1 MTFPSRFSFS
11 KARQQATRR
20 KLALT
25 ALLLGTTSALPAL
38 AAVGAQP
45 APHATSG
52 VHAKPAKAATPV
64 ARRKARG
71 PHKSTSPEDI
81 QVVTTRTARY
91 LSQPGTVNIMSGKE
105 LRELHVESPK
115 EIAAFTPGVTAVNAT
130 SGSSPIFSIRGVGLD
145 DYVGTN
151 MGGIGIYLDGVFAP
165 YPALYNGQMLDI
177 ENVVVEKGPQ
187 GFDMGRSTTGGSVN
201 ITSVKPSDKFGG
213 YAEWGYSSYN
223 TNTGKFAI
231 NVPITSKI
239 SNRTAFSYTKGDGW
253 QHDINTN
260 RRYGAQ
266 DLLAIRNL
274 TKFQIDD
281 KSSALLNIHYT
292 RDRGTPMSPQDV
304 DGDAWHDQPNGTV
317 GVGPNARFNQV
328 NVGQNRVGR
337 KEDGGGAS
345 LSFER
350 VFNFGVFSS
359 QTAIDMY
366 RRSVYDNYDGES
378 IQIADYHW
386 NDTYLAQSHDM
397 HLRTNIAKIFHL
409 TVGIYESYDKI
420 DGAYTSYR
428 GFLFDQPEANLTNHF
443 SQQNLSTG
451 VYVNTVTNI
460 THNLDFI
467 ASGRFSYDERGFH
480 GGTHDDNGV
489 LTGTTGSNLSYLN
502 TSHNY
507 ERFTGRVGLRYQ
519 VVPGTYLYGTISN
532 GYKAGTYFAAPVSAP
547 QALDY
552 VRPENLIAYEVG
564 VKSSL
569 FKNKLTIEGS
579 LFDYEYHNRQTLF
592 VAEMPGRPGQDNTI
606 TSLSLGSISRART
619 RGGELSSAIH
629 DLIPN
634 LDLRG
639 SFAYLDARAISAVN
653 NIGGLPL
660 LSNVDAH
667 SALPFAPR
675 FSWSAVARYGIDI
688 NRYRLTLQASYTW
701 KDNMLVAL
709 GDPNGQTNKISSMG
723 LRMEFAP
730 KTSQWTAAVYVD
742 NMLNNHGNTYSFTG
756 SDNSRA
762 QYLQTP
768 RWIGVDLRYNF

>member
-1 MTFPSRFSFS
+1 MTRRSPTTIPSALIRGS
-11 KARQQATRR
+11 QQTVRR

-25 ALLLGTTSALPAL
+25 ALLLGTTSALPAF
-38 AAVGAQP
+38 AAKVDSQLHTYKSGATQNRSVLKASAASRSKVR
-45 APHATSG
+45 AP
-52 VHAKPAKAATPV
+52 
-64 ARRKARG
+64 RR
-71 PHKSTSPEDI
+71 STSSEDI
-81 QVVTTRTARY
+81 QVTQARTAHFH
-91 LSQPGTVNIMSGKE
+91 SQPGTVNVMSGKE

-115 EIAAFTPGVTAVNAT
+115 EIAAYTPGVTAVNAT

-165 YPALYNGQMLDI
+165 YAALYNGQMLDI
-177 ENVVVEKGPQ
+177 ENVVVAKGPQ

-213 YAEWGYSSYN
+213 YLDWGYSSYN
-223 TNTGKFAI
+223 TSTGKFAI
-231 NVPITSKI
+231 NVPITDKI

-253 QHDINTN
+253 QHDLNTN
-260 RRYGAQ
+260 KRYGAQ
-266 DLLAIRNL
+266 DILAIRNL

-281 KSSALLNIHYT
+281 KTSALLNIHYT
-292 RDRGTPMSPQDV
+292 RDRGTPMSPQNTQA
-304 DGDAWHDQPNGTV
+304 DAVNGFPV
-317 GVGPNARFNQV
+317 GTIGVSSDAYYNRV

-337 KEDGGGAS
+337 NENGGGAS

-350 VFNFGVFSS
+350 IFDFGVFTS
-359 QTAIDMY
+359 QTAIDLY
-366 RRSVYDNYDGES
+366 RRNIYDNYDGES
-378 IQIADYHW
+378 VQVSDYHW

-420 DGAYTSYR
+420 DGDYTSSR
-428 GFLFDQPEANLTNHF
+428 GFLFDMPEENMTNHF

-480 GGTHDDNGV
+480 GGTRDMNGAV
-489 LTGTTGSNLSYLN
+489 TGTPGGTLSYLN

-507 ERFTGRVGLRYQ
+507 ERFTGRVGLRYT

-532 GYKAGTYFAAPVSAP
+532 GFKAGTYFAAPVSAS

-569 FKNKLTIEGS
+569 FKNKLMLEGS

-592 VAEMPGRPGQDNTI
+592 VAEMPGNI
-606 TSLSLGSISRART
+606 TSLSLGTISRART
-619 RGGELSSAIH
+619 RGGEVSSTVH
-629 DLIPN
+629 DVIPN

-639 SFAYLDARAISAVN
+639 SFAYLDAQATSAVN

-660 LSNVDAH
+660 LSNVNAH

-688 NRYRLTLQASYTW
+688 NRYRVTLQASYTW

-709 GDPNGQTNKISSMG
+709 GDPNGQTNKIGSMG

-730 KTSQWTAAVYVD
+730 KTSKWSAAVYVD
-742 NMLNNHGNTYSFTG
+742 NMLDKHGNVYSFTG

-768 RWIGVDLRYNF
+768 RWVGVDLHYNF

>member
-1 MTFPSRFSFS
+1 MTRRSPPTIPSALIRGS
-11 KARQQATRR
+11 QQTVRR

-25 ALLLGTTSALPAL
+25 ALLLGTTSALPAF
-38 AAVGAQP
+38 AAKVDSQLHTYKSSATQNRSVSKASAASHSKVR
-45 APHATSG
+45 AP
-52 VHAKPAKAATPV
+52 
-64 ARRKARG
+64 RR
-71 PHKSTSPEDI
+71 STSSEDI
-81 QVVTTRTARY
+81 QVTQARTAHFH
-91 LSQPGTVNIMSGKE
+91 SQPGTVNVMSGKE

-115 EIAAFTPGVTAVNAT
+115 EIAAYTPGVTAVNAT

-165 YPALYNGQMLDI
+165 YAALYNGQMLDI
-177 ENVVVEKGPQ
+177 ENVVVAKGPQ

-213 YAEWGYSSYN
+213 YLDWGYSSYN
-223 TNTGKFAI
+223 TSTGKFAV
-231 NVPITSKI
+231 NVPITDKI

-253 QHDINTN
+253 QHDLNTN
-260 RRYGAQ
+260 KRYGAQ
-266 DLLAIRNL
+266 DILAIRNL

-281 KSSALLNIHYT
+281 KTSALLNIHYT
-292 RDRGTPMSPQDV
+292 RDRGTPMSPQNTQA
-304 DGDAWHDQPNGTV
+304 DAVNGFPV
-317 GVGPNARFNQV
+317 GTIGVSSDAYYNRV

-337 KEDGGGAS
+337 NENGGGAS

-350 VFNFGVFSS
+350 IFDFGVFTS
-359 QTAIDMY
+359 QTAIDLY
-366 RRSVYDNYDGES
+366 RRNIYDNYDGES
-378 IQIADYHW
+378 VQVSDYHW

-420 DGAYTSYR
+420 DGDYTSSR
-428 GFLFDQPEANLTNHF
+428 GFLFDMPEENMTNHF

-480 GGTHDDNGV
+480 GGTRDMNGAV
-489 LTGTTGSNLSYLN
+489 TGTPGGTLSYLN

-507 ERFTGRVGLRYQ
+507 ERFTGRVGLRYT

-532 GYKAGTYFAAPVSAP
+532 GFKAGTYFAAPVSAS

-569 FKNKLTIEGS
+569 FKNKLMLEGS

-592 VAEMPGRPGQDNTI
+592 VAEMPGNI
-606 TSLSLGSISRART
+606 TSLSLGTISRART
-619 RGGELSSAIH
+619 RGGEVSSTIH
-629 DLIPN
+629 DVIPN

-639 SFAYLDARAISAVN
+639 SFAYLDAQATSAVN

-660 LSNVDAH
+660 LSNVNAH

-675 FSWSAVARYGIDI
+675 FSWSAVARYGVDI
-688 NRYRLTLQASYTW
+688 NRYRVTLQASYTW

-709 GDPNGQTNKISSMG
+709 GDPNGQTNKIGSMG

-730 KTSQWTAAVYVD
+730 KTSKWSAAVYVD
-742 NMLNNHGNTYSFTG
+742 NMLDKHGNVYSFTG

-768 RWIGVDLRYNF
+768 RWVGVDLHYNF

>member
-1 MTFPSRFSFS
+1 MTRRSPTTIPSALIRGS
-11 KARQQATRR
+11 QQRVRR

-25 ALLLGTTSALPAL
+25 ALLLGTTSALPAF
-38 AAVGAQP
+38 AAKVDSQLHTYKSGATQNRSVSKASAASRSKVR
-45 APHATSG
+45 AP
-52 VHAKPAKAATPV
+52 
-64 ARRKARG
+64 RR
-71 PHKSTSPEDI
+71 STSSEDI
-81 QVVTTRTARY
+81 QVTQARTAHFH
-91 LSQPGTVNIMSGKE
+91 SQPGTVNVMSGKE

-115 EIAAFTPGVTAVNAT
+115 EIAAYTPGVTAVNAT

-165 YPALYNGQMLDI
+165 YAALYNGQMLDI
-177 ENVVVEKGPQ
+177 ENVVVAKGPQ

-213 YAEWGYSSYN
+213 YLDWGYSSYN
-223 TNTGKFAI
+223 TSTGKFAV
-231 NVPITSKI
+231 NVPITEKI

-253 QHDINTN
+253 QHDLNTN
-260 RRYGAQ
+260 KRYGAQ
-266 DLLAIRNL
+266 DILAIRNL

-281 KSSALLNIHYT
+281 KTSALLNIHYT
-292 RDRGTPMSPQDV
+292 RDRGTPMSPQNTQA
-304 DGDAWHDQPNGTV
+304 DAVNGFPV
-317 GVGPNARFNQV
+317 GTIGVSSDAYYNRV

-337 KEDGGGAS
+337 NENGGGAS

-350 VFNFGVFSS
+350 IFDFGVFTS
-359 QTAIDMY
+359 QTAIDLY
-366 RRSVYDNYDGES
+366 RRNIYDNYDGES
-378 IQIADYHW
+378 VQVSDYHW

-420 DGAYTSYR
+420 DGDYTSSR
-428 GFLFDQPEANLTNHF
+428 GFLFDMPEENMTNHF
-443 SQQNLSTG
+443 SQQNLSAG

-480 GGTHDDNGV
+480 GGTRDMNGAV
-489 LTGTTGSNLSYLN
+489 TGTPGGTLSYLN

-507 ERFTGRVGLRYQ
+507 ERFTGRVGLRYT

-532 GYKAGTYFAAPVSAP
+532 GFKAGTYFAAPVSAS

-569 FKNKLTIEGS
+569 FKNKLMLEGS

-592 VAEMPGRPGQDNTI
+592 VAEMPGNI
-606 TSLSLGSISRART
+606 TSLSLGTISRART
-619 RGGELSSAIH
+619 RGGEVSSTIH
-629 DLIPN
+629 DVIPN

-639 SFAYLDARAISAVN
+639 SFAYLDAQATSAVN

-660 LSNVDAH
+660 LSNVNAH

-675 FSWSAVARYGIDI
+675 FSWSAVARYGVDI
-688 NRYRLTLQASYTW
+688 NRYRVTLQASYTW

-709 GDPNGQTNKISSMG
+709 GDPNGQTNKIGSMG

-730 KTSQWTAAVYVD
+730 KTSKWSAAVYVD
-742 NMLNNHGNTYSFTG
+742 NMLDKHGNVYSFTG

-768 RWIGVDLRYNF
+768 RWVGVDLHYNF

>member
-1 MTFPSRFSFS
+1 MTRRSPTTIPSALIRGS
-11 KARQQATRR
+11 QQTVRR

-25 ALLLGTTSALPAL
+25 ALLLGTTSALPAF
-38 AAVGAQP
+38 AAKVDNQLHTYKSGATQNRSVSKASTASRSKVR
-45 APHATSG
+45 AP
-52 VHAKPAKAATPV
+52 
-64 ARRKARG
+64 RR
-71 PHKSTSPEDI
+71 STSSEDI
-81 QVVTTRTARY
+81 QVTQARTAHFH
-91 LSQPGTVNIMSGKE
+91 SQPGTVNVMSGKE

-115 EIAAFTPGVTAVNAT
+115 EIAAYTPGVTAVNAT

-165 YPALYNGQMLDI
+165 YAALYNGQMLDI
-177 ENVVVEKGPQ
+177 ENVVVAKGPQ

-201 ITSVKPSDKFGG
+201 ISSVKPSDKFGG
-213 YAEWGYSSYN
+213 YLDWGYSSYN
-223 TNTGKFAI
+223 TSTGKFAV
-231 NVPITSKI
+231 NVPITDKI

-253 QHDINTN
+253 QHDLNTN
-260 RRYGAQ
+260 KRYGAQ
-266 DLLAIRNL
+266 DILAIRNL

-281 KSSALLNIHYT
+281 KTSALLNIHYT
-292 RDRGTPMSPQDV
+292 RDRGTPMSPQNTQA
-304 DGDAWHDQPNGTV
+304 DAVNGFPV
-317 GVGPNARFNQV
+317 GTIGVSSDAYYNRV

-337 KEDGGGAS
+337 NENGGGAS

-350 VFNFGVFSS
+350 IFDFGVFTS
-359 QTAIDMY
+359 QTAIDLY
-366 RRSVYDNYDGES
+366 RRNIYDNYDGES
-378 IQIADYHW
+378 VQVSDYHW

-420 DGAYTSYR
+420 DGDYTSSR
-428 GFLFDQPEANLTNHF
+428 GFLFDMPEENMTNHF

-480 GGTHDDNGV
+480 GGTRDMNGAV
-489 LTGTTGSNLSYLN
+489 TGTPGGTLSYLN

-507 ERFTGRVGLRYQ
+507 ERFTGRVGLRYT

-532 GYKAGTYFAAPVSAP
+532 GFKAGTYFAAPVSAS

-569 FKNKLTIEGS
+569 FKNKLMLEGS

-592 VAEMPGRPGQDNTI
+592 VAEMPGNI
-606 TSLSLGSISRART
+606 TSLSLGTISRART
-619 RGGELSSAIH
+619 RGGEVSSTIH
-629 DLIPN
+629 DVIPN

-639 SFAYLDARAISAVN
+639 SFAYLDAQATSAVN

-660 LSNVDAH
+660 LSNVNAH

-675 FSWSAVARYGIDI
+675 FSWSAVARYGVDI
-688 NRYRLTLQASYTW
+688 NRYRVTLQASYTW

-709 GDPNGQTNKISSMG
+709 GDPNGQTNKIGSMG

-730 KTSQWTAAVYVD
+730 KTSKWSAAVYVD
-742 NMLNNHGNTYSFTG
+742 NMLDKHGNVYSFTG

-768 RWIGVDLRYNF
+768 RWVGVDLHYNF

>member
-1 MTFPSRFSFS
+1 MTRRSPATIPNALIRGS
-11 KARQQATRR
+11 QQTVRR

-25 ALLLGTTSALPAL
+25 ALLLGTTSALPAF
-38 AAVGAQP
+38 AAKVDNQLHTYRSGTAQNKSVSKVSTASRSKVR
-45 APHATSG
+45 AP
-52 VHAKPAKAATPV
+52 
-64 ARRKARG
+64 RR
-71 PHKSTSPEDI
+71 STSSEDI
-81 QVVTTRTARY
+81 QVTQTRTAHY
-91 LSQPGTVNIMSGKE
+91 HSQPGTVNVMSGKE

-115 EIAAFTPGVTAVNAT
+115 EIAAYTPGVTAVNAT

-165 YPALYNGQMLDI
+165 YAALYNGQMLDI
-177 ENVVVEKGPQ
+177 ENVVVAKGPQ

-213 YAEWGYSSYN
+213 YLDWGYSSYN
-223 TNTGKFAI
+223 TSTGKFAV
-231 NVPITSKI
+231 NVPITDKI

-253 QHDINTN
+253 QHDLNTN
-260 RRYGAQ
+260 KRYGAQ
-266 DLLAIRNL
+266 DILAIRNL

-281 KSSALLNIHYT
+281 KTSALLNIHYT
-292 RDRGTPMSPQDV
+292 RDRGTPMSPQNTQA
-304 DGDAWHDQPNGTV
+304 DAVNGFPV
-317 GVGPNARFNQV
+317 GTIGVSSNAYYNRV

-337 KEDGGGAS
+337 NENGGGAS

-350 VFNFGVFSS
+350 IFDFGVFTS
-359 QTAIDMY
+359 QTAIDLY
-366 RRSVYDNYDGES
+366 RRNIYDNYDGES
-378 IQIADYHW
+378 VQVSDYHW

-420 DGAYTSYR
+420 DGDYTSSR
-428 GFLFDQPEANLTNHF
+428 GFLFDMPEENMTNHF

-480 GGTHDDNGV
+480 GGTRDINGAV
-489 LTGTTGSNLSYLN
+489 TGTPGGTLSYLN

-507 ERFTGRVGLRYQ
+507 ERFTGRVGLRYT
-519 VVPGTYLYGTISN
+519 VVPGTYLYSTISN
-532 GYKAGTYFAAPVSAP
+532 GYKAGTYFAAPVSAS

-569 FKNKLTIEGS
+569 FKNKLMIEGS

-592 VAEMPGRPGQDNTI
+592 VAEMPGNI
-606 TSLSLGSISRART
+606 TSLSLGTISRART
-619 RGGELSSAIH
+619 RGGEVSSTIH

-639 SFAYLDARAISAVN
+639 SFAYLDAQATSPVN

-660 LSNVDAH
+660 LSNVNAH

-688 NRYRLTLQASYTW
+688 NRYRVTLQASYTW

-709 GDPNGQTNKISSMG
+709 GDPNGQTNKIGSMG

-730 KTSQWTAAVYVD
+730 KTSKWSAAVYVD
-742 NMLNNHGNTYSFTG
+742 NMLDKHGNVYSFTG

-768 RWIGVDLRYNF
+768 RWVGVDLHYNF